1 MARQARKVSSNGY
14 LHVIVR
20 GIGKQILFE
29 EPRDYGYYLYL
40 LEKYSK
46 DTEVAVCAYCLM
58 QNHAHLLLH
67 DENGNTPLFMKKM
80 GVSYS
85 RYFNVKYER
94 TGHLFQD
101 RYRSEDVKDD
111 TYLLSVF
118 RYILKNPQKAG
129 ICSADEYQW
138 SSYKL
143 YGKRNSFVDTSLLC
157 GILGSFENYAE
168 YIAEDDGRTHIEY
181 ETPKKDDNW
190 AKDVICRKLGAESGT
205 VIQSYDRAKRNDAIR
220 ELLEEGLSIR
230 QIERLTGISRGVIQ
244 SIIW

>member
-1 MARQARKVSSNGY
+1 MARQARKISSNGY

-29 EPRDYGYYLYL
+29 EPRDYDYYLYL
-40 LEKYSK
+40 LEKFSK
-46 DTEVAVCAYCLM
+46 DTEVSVCAYCLM

-67 DENGNTPLFMKKM
+67 DEKGNTPLFMKKM

-85 RYFNVKYER
+85 HYFNVRYER

-101 RYRSEDVKDD
+101 RYLSEDVKNDA
-111 TYLLSVF
+111 YLLSVF

-129 ICSADEYQW
+129 ICAVEDYPW

-143 YGKRNSFVDTSLLC
+143 YGKTSTFVDTSLLC

-168 YIAEDDGRTHIEY
+168 YIAEDDGTAHIEY
-181 ETPKKDDNW
+181 ESQKKDDNW
-190 AKDVICRKLGAESGT
+190 AKDIIGRTLGAESGT
-205 VIQSYDRAKRNDAIR
+205 VLQSYDRAKRDAAIR
-220 ELLEEGLSIR
+220 TLLEEGLSIR